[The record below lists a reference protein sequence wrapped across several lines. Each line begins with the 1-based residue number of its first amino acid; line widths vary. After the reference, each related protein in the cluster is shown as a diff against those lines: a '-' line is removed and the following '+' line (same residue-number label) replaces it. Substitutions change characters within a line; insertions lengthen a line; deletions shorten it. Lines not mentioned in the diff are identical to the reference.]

1 MCGSKGGDS
10 GKDARRAEA
19 ERQAAIQAGT
29 AQVNK
34 AFGTFTDDYFG
45 GLQDDYTSYYTPQL
59 EEQFNKARKNLI
71 LNNPGGSATSSFA
84 QRMSELEKQYREQQ
98 GVISGQAVD
107 AATQLALGL
116 TVQRVSQSTSQRHSR
131 SLCRSVRWPTYS
143 PRRRLTLPTQS
154 WLLAKAMSRQ
164 RRCCSTPSQRAHLTC
179 RYRICHVHGC
189 QVSRAKRSG
198 SPQAVHRRRLHW
210 RR

>member
-107 AATQLALGL
+107 AATQRRAEIEQNRSNLLSQVNAGLGADSAARLAIN
-116 TVQRVSQSTSQRHSR
+116 QSKAFTKP
-131 SLCRSVRWPTYS
+131 LPFS
-143 PRRRLTLPTQS
+143 P
-154 WLLAKAMSRQ
+154 LADVFAQATADVANAKLASRQ
-164 RRCCSTPSQRAHLTC
+164 GYESAAPLLFNAKPKSALN
-179 RYRICHVHGC
+179 V
-189 QVSRAKRSG
+189 QV
-198 SPQAVHRRRLHW
+198 
-210 RR
+210 